1 MTIQNR
7 KIENTLEQKNLE
19 ELLNVSPDVRDDSV
33 KPTKSKALPIAL
45 TIAIGIGT
53 LVIAL
58 GFTVLIVCVFGLI
71 ILFPMISGMSSR
83 S

>member
-7 KIENTLEQKNLE
+7 KIENMLEQKNLE
-19 ELLNVSPDVRDDSV
+19 GLSKASTDVQDEDI